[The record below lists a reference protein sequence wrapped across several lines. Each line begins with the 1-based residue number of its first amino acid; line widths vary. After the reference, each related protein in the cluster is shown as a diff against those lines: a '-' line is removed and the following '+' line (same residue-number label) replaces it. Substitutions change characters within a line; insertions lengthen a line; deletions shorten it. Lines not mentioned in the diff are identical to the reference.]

1 MKTAMFIIAIC
12 DLVFLL
18 YGLIVNQIK
27 IDVKDYSKFYEVHAY
42 IVVYGVLIMTVA
54 LCVLSI
60 VSKFI

>member
-27 IDVKDYSKFYEVHAY
+27 IDVKDYSKFYEVQAY

-54 LCVLSI
+54 LCILSI
-60 VSKFI
+60 ISKFI